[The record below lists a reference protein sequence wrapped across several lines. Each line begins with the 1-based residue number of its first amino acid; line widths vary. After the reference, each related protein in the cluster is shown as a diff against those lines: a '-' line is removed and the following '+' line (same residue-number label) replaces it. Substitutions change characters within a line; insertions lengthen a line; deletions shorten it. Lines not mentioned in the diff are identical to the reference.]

1 MRQGVVDCRHRL
13 RRLRGPTGTPGSTR
27 VLRLALSLA
36 AVLSGTAFPSSA
48 HMAPTGW
55 AYPYQCC
62 SDRDCQPVH
71 GTEVTEGPDGYLIE
85 ETGEVLG
92 YSDPRLKVSPD
103 GEFHLCAAP
112 GKRSAAICL
121 FVPPRSF

>member
-13 RRLRGPTGTPGSTR
+13 RRLRGRTGTPGSMR

>member
-1 MRQGVVDCRHRL
+1 MRQGIVECHHHLRHLTGR
-13 RRLRGPTGTPGSTR
+13 TGTPRSAR
-27 VLRLALSLA
+27 ALWPSLSLA
-36 AVLSGTAFPSSA
+36 AILSGTTFPSSA

-71 GTEVTEGPDGYLIE
+71 GTEVTEGPDGYVIKG
-85 ETGEVLG
+85 TGEVLP
-92 YSDPRLKVSPD
+92 YSDPRLKDSPD

>member
-1 MRQGVVDCRHRL
+1 
-13 RRLRGPTGTPGSTR
+13 
-27 VLRLALSLA
+27 
-36 AVLSGTAFPSSA
+36 
-48 HMAPTGW
+48 MAPTGW

-71 GTEVTEGPDGYLIE
+71 GTEVTEGPDGYVIKG
-85 ETGEVLG
+85 TGEVLP
-92 YSDPRLKVSPD
+92 YSDPRLKDSPD